1 MKTSGIRFCRI
12 DSIRILLLVSKLLL
26 IASQVTYG
34 QKVGLVL
41 SGGGAKGATH
51 IGVIRALEEEG
62 IPIDYIT
69 GTSMGAIIGG
79 LYAIGWTTEQMEEVI
94 LSDDFAKWVDGE
106 IGDEYKFYFKVP
118 NPNASWL
125 GLRFSIDSVLRHK
138 MPVNIVSPVLMDF
151 VFMELYSAASA
162 TARYD
167 FDNLFVPFRC
177 VASDVLEN
185 KAVSLSKGNLG
196 NAIRASMTFPFY
208 FRPIKIDGRLLFD
221 GGMYNNFPA
230 DIMYDEFFPE
240 IIIGS
245 RASSG
250 FGNLKEDDL
259 VSQLEAMLTSVTDYE
274 IPCDN
279 GVLIQPNLRN
289 VNVID
294 FRHTKAFIDS
304 GYVATKR
311 VIPMLRKFIYD
322 TISREEVDR
331 RREEFL
337 SKQPPLIIDQ
347 IHISGLDE
355 SQTRYV
361 NRMLRLGEEQIPL
374 EKLKIE
380 YFKLIADDKINHIFP
395 QLKFNEETGFYDMY
409 LEVKRE
415 NDIMVEFGGN
425 ISSASIN
432 SAYLGVRYNFL
443 GLHALTTSLNTYIGR
458 FYSSA
463 QVAARLDLST
473 VVPFFIE
480 PVLTFNQWDYFKAS
494 TYFFEDKTPS
504 FLQQNEINW
513 LLNIGIPT
521 RNRSKLVGG
530 ISSFRLKDEYYQTN
544 FFTRLDT
551 ADLTRFNGLSTFI
564 LFEMSTLN
572 AKQYSNRGQFL
583 HASARLVSGEEIHH
597 PGSTSL
603 RRNKLEKTHTW
614 WQFKLKYE
622 QFFEVVRPYRI
633 GIFSEFVL
641 STQDMFS
648 NYTSTVLS
656 APAFQPVPISKTEFL
671 PEYRS
676 HNYAALGLRNIF
688 ILRRNLDFRLE
699 AYAFSPYRAILQDD
713 NFMPYYGDSF
723 STVNLAGSAGLVFHS
738 PVGPV
743 SLSVN
748 YFEKSENPVSLLLNI
763 GYIIFNPRSMD

>member
-1 MKTSGIRFCRI
+1 MKASEFYFHNKRMLKP
-12 DSIRILLLVSKLLL
+12 ILLISLVLLVFSHN
-26 IASQVTYG
+26 AFG

-41 SGGGAKGATH
+41 SGGGAKGASH

-79 LYAIGWTTEQMEEVI
+79 LYAIGWTTDQMEEVM
-94 LSDDFAKWVDGE
+94 LSDNFANWVDGE
-106 IGDEYKFYFKVP
+106 IGEEYKFYFKMP
-118 NPNASWL
+118 EPNASWL
-125 GLRFSIDSVLRHK
+125 SLRFNIDSAFRHK

-151 VFMELYSAASA
+151 VFMELYSAAA
-162 TARYD
+162 AAANYD

-177 VASDVLEN
+177 VAADVQKNE
-185 KAVSLSKGNLG
+185 AVTLRKGNLG

-208 FRPIKIDGRLLFD
+208 FRPIRIDGRLLFD

-230 DIMYDEFFPE
+230 DVMYDDFFPE

-245 RASSG
+245 RASSA
-250 FGNLKEDDL
+250 FGNLREDDL
-259 VSQLEAMLTSVTDYE
+259 ASQLEAMLTSVTDYE

-279 GVLIQPNLRN
+279 GVLIQPKLRD

-311 VIPMLRKFIYD
+311 LIPEIRKFVYD
-322 TISREEVDR
+322 TISKQEVDQK
-331 RREEFL
+331 REEFL
-337 SKQPPLIIDQ
+337 ANQPPLIVDR
-347 IHISGLDE
+347 IHITGLDE
-355 SQTRYV
+355 NQTRYV
-361 NRMLRLGEEQIPL
+361 NRLLRLGEEQVPL
-374 EKLKIE
+374 EKIKVE

-395 QLKFNEETGFYDMY
+395 QLKFNDTTGFFDMH

-415 NDIMVEFGGN
+415 NDILVEFGGN

-432 SAYLGVRYNFL
+432 SAYIGARYNFL
-443 GLHALTTSLNTYIGR
+443 GLHALTASLNSYIGR

-463 QVAARLDLST
+463 QIGGRLDLST
-473 VVPFFIE
+473 VLPVYIE
-480 PVLTFNQWDYFKAS
+480 PVLTFSQWDYFKAN

-504 FLQQNEINW
+504 FLQQNEIKW
-513 LLNIGIPT
+513 SLNIGIPT

-530 ISSFRLKDEYYQTN
+530 FTSFRLKDEYYQTN
-544 FFTRLDT
+544 FFTRADT
-551 ADLTRFNGLSTFI
+551 ADLTRFNGFSPFL

-572 AKQYSNRGQFL
+572 NKQYSHRGRLF
-583 HASARLVSGEEIHH
+583 HASARLVTGEEVHT

-603 RRNKLEKTHTW
+603 RRNTMDKTHTW
-614 WQFKLKYE
+614 WQLKMKYE
-622 QFFEVVRPYRI
+622 HFFEVVKPYRI
-633 GIFSEFVL
+633 GIFSEVVL

-648 NYTSTVLS
+648 NYTSTALA
-656 APAFQPVPISKTEFL
+656 APAFHPIPISKTEFS

-676 HNYAALGLRNIF
+676 HNYMALGLRNIF
-688 ILRRNLDFRLE
+688 IIRRNLDFRLE

-713 NFMPYYGDSF
+713 NFLAYYGPAF
-723 STVNLAGSAGLVFHS
+723 STLNLAGSAGLVFHT
-738 PVGPV
+738 PVGPL

-748 YFEKSENPVSLLLNI
+748 YFEKNENPVSVLLNL
-763 GYIIFNPRSMD
+763 GYIIFNSRSLD